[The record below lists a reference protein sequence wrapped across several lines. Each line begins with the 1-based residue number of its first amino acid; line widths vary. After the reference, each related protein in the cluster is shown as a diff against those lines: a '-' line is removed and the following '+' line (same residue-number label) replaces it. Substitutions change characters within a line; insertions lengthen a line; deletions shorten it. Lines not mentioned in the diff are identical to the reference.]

1 MGLFRDRNVQ
11 PEGVLCPEC
20 EKVREKLH
28 RLSESESVWYEEHRR
43 ESDELIR
50 KVS

>member
-20 EKVREKLH
+20 EKVRGKLH
-28 RLSESESVWYEEHRR
+28 RLSESESVWYEEHMRVKH
-43 ESDELIR
+43 ELIR
-50 KVS
+50 